1 MNLPEDF
8 VFSQSSLQDYLEC
21 PRRFELRYIKRQRFP
36 APEVDD
42 MLEFEKRMEQ
52 GEHFHHLVHQ
62 HLIGIPADLLTKR
75 LTDATVKGWFEA
87 YLAHGLHGLDD
98 VPERRLPECTL
109 TVPLGEYA
117 LMAKFDVVALGA
129 KVVIIDWKTS
139 QRLPPR
145 EWLTRKMQ
153 TVVYRY
159 VLAKGGAQLNGGTP
173 LAPDQ
178 IEMRYWYADHAGATH
193 VFAYDADQCAA
204 DEAELLRLVTEIDT
218 RPDFPLT
225 VDVRRCRFCTY
236 RSLCGTGAEAG
247 SLAEYEDA
255 DYEASDLTDFE
266 IDIDQ
271 IAEIE
276 F

>member
-1 MNLPEDF
+1 MGNLPDDF
-8 VFSQSSLQDYLEC
+8 VFSQSSLQDYVEC
-21 PRRFELRYIKRQRFP
+21 PRRFELRYLQRQRFP

-42 MLEFEKRMEQ
+42 MLEFEQRMEQ

-75 LTDATVKGWFEA
+75 LTDSTVKGWFEA
-87 YLAHGLHGLDD
+87 YLTHGLDN
-98 VPERRLPECTL
+98 VPERRFAECKL
-109 TVPLGEYA
+109 TVPLGKYA
-117 LMAKFDVVALGA
+117 LLAKFDVVAMGEKAL
-129 KVVIIDWKTS
+129 IIDWKTS
-139 QRLPPR
+139 HKLPKR
-145 EWLTRKMQ
+145 EWLAQKMQ

-159 VLAKGGAQLNGGTP
+159 VLATGGAQLNGGAALSP
-173 LAPDQ
+173 EHIA
-178 IEMRYWYADHAGATH
+178 MRYWYADHDGATH
-193 VFAYDADQCAA
+193 VFAYDAEQYAA
-204 DEAELLRLVTEIDT
+204 DAARLLQLVDEIDT

-225 VDVRRCRFCTY
+225 EDTRRCHFCTY
-236 RSLCGTGAEAG
+236 RSLCDRGAVAG